1 MPGSGSPLGAPI
13 PNARKY
19 WYCTCGLMCWAT
31 CTMPTLLE
39 CARTP
44 ARVSR
49 SVGCGSASWNV
60 YAPPTVIC
68 SGTVYGLIGVW
79 CPAFQRRR
87 GRDHLGRAAGREH
100 GGHRHVLGGGQVR
113 HVRGLVAGVLGHG
126 EDLAAGRA
134 HDHHRAGVRP
144 AQLDLL
150 GAGLL
155 RLPLQAGQD
164 RQLHVPARDHGPD
177 PVGGDRDRLAVRARL
192 HLLLPVPAREQR
204 VVGLLDAGLP
214 AQVAPARGGGEADQV
229 GGEIAAWGRC
239 GCRPA

>member
-79 CPAFQRRR
+79 CPRSS
-87 GRDHLGRAAGREH
+87 AA
-100 GGHRHVLGGGQVR
+100 
-113 HVRGLVAGVLGHG
+113 
-126 EDLAAGRA
+126 AA
-134 HDHHRAGVRP
+134 VIT
-144 AQLDLL
+144 
-150 GAGLL
+150 
-155 RLPLQAGQD
+155 
-164 RQLHVPARDHGPD
+164 
-177 PVGGDRDRLAVRARL
+177 LAVLPGGNTADTGMSSVAARL
-192 HLLLPVPAREQR
+192 VTCE
-204 VVGLLDAGLP
+204 G
-214 AQVAPARGGGEADQV
+214 
-229 GGEIAAWGRC
+229 W
-239 GCRPA
+239 